1 MFKNLL
7 LAVDINAP
15 EGATNSALAAISMA
29 RAHGAV
35 LHLLNVV
42 PDTGMAIVSASLAP
56 DHISHILEVADTE
69 MNAWAK
75 AQIPEDVDY
84 RIHITEGTVY
94 DQIIKVADRLNVDV
108 IIVGSH
114 RPELK
119 DYLIGPNAAR
129 VARHADQSVFVVR

>member
-1 MFKNLL
+1 MPRHPRGVRADEVILQL
-7 LAVDINAP
+7 GPVRADDDDVDIQP
-15 EGATNSALAAISMA
+15 VGHLDDLVIDGAL
-29 RAHGAV
+29 GDV
-35 LHLLNVV
+35 DPVV
-42 PDTGMAIVSASLAP
+42 
-56 DHISHILEVADTE
+56 HILEVADTE
-69 MNAWAK
+69 MKTWAK
-75 AQIPEDVDY
+75 AQIPEDVEY

-114 RPELK
+114 RPGLK

>member
-7 LAVDINAP
+7 LAVDVNAP
-15 EGATNSALAAISMA
+15 EGATKSAEAAISMA

-42 PDTGMAIVSASLAP
+42 PDTGMAIVSASLPADHVAHALDVAHAEMDKWAAATIP
-56 DHISHILEVADTE
+56 DDVETKVHIA
-69 MNAWAK
+69 
-75 AQIPEDVDY
+75 
-84 RIHITEGTVY
+84 EGTVY
-94 DQIIKVADRLNVDV
+94 DQIIKAANKLSVDV
-108 IIVGSH
+108 IVVGSH

-119 DYLIGPNAAR
+119 DYLMGPNAAR

>member
-1 MFKNLL
+1 MFKHLL

-15 EGATNSALAAISMA
+15 EGAANSVEAAVSMA
-29 RAHGAV
+29 CAHGAV

-42 PDTGMAIVSASLAP
+42 PDAGMAIVSASLAP
-56 DHISHILEVADTE
+56 DHMSHSLEVAEGALTK
-69 MNAWAK
+69 WAE
-75 AQIPEDVDY
+75 ATIPEDVDY
-84 RIHITEGTVY
+84 KIHMAEGTVY
-94 DQIIKVADRLNVDV
+94 DQIIKAADRLAIDV

>member
-1 MFKNLL
+1 MFKHLL

-15 EGATNSALAAISMA
+15 DGAANSAEAAVSMA

-42 PDTGMAIVSASLAP
+42 PDAGMAIVSASLAP
-56 DHISHILEVADTE
+56 DHMSHAVEVAEEALTK
-69 MNAWAK
+69 WAE
-75 AQIPEDVDY
+75 ATMPEDVDY
-84 RIHITEGTVY
+84 KIHMAEGTVY
-94 DQIIKVADRLNVDV
+94 DQIIKAADRLAIDV

>member
-15 EGATNSALAAISMA
+15 NGATKSAEAAISMA

-42 PDTGMAIVSASLAP
+42 PDTGMAIVSASLPEGHTA
-56 DHISHILEVADTE
+56 HALEVARDGLET
-69 MNAWAK
+69 WAK
-75 AQIPEDVDY
+75 TTLPEDVDY
-84 RIHITEGTVY
+84 QLHIAEGTVY
-94 DQIIKVADRLNVDV
+94 DQIIKTANTLAVDV
-108 IIVGSH
+108 IVVGSH

-119 DYLIGPNAAR
+119 DYLMGPNAAR